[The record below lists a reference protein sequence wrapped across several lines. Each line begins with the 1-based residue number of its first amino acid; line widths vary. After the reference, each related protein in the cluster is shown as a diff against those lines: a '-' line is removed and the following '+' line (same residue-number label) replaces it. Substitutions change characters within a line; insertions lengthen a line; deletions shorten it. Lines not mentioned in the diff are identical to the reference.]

1 MSGRL
6 LRFVCSTALA
16 TVVVGA
22 TPALAVPAAPGR
34 PVPEPG
40 PAASPAHAGSTAHA
54 RPGPTASPGAAHS
67 GPAKHAPAKPAPA
80 RPAPAGTTPSASARP
95 GPGLPGPG
103 AAPATPRTP
112 AEATLARLRTLYRQS
127 EQAGQTY
134 RATTEALKRQETKAK
149 SVGAGLVK
157 ARMELARSR
166 DAAGRLAREQ
176 YQQQSELSP
185 YLVLMLSGDPQ
196 QALDAGHQIKRAS
209 ADVLARAERLRKAEQ
224 HAGKLDTASRAAL
237 QKKQALVAKQKKQYR
252 TAQARLRE
260 AEALLAGLSPGEAS
274 DVRAQDD
281 ADTTAAQDA
290 LDSSGALSGPQA
302 SASARGAKA
311 VAFGL
316 AQVGKPYLW
325 GAEGP
330 RSFDCSGL
338 TWRAWAHAGRT
349 IPRTSQEQWRRLR
362 KVSLRSLR
370 PGDLIVYF
378 PGATHVALYIG
389 GGKVVQAP
397 RPGAKVRVS
406 PMASNPVIGAV
417 RPDAR
422 PVVGTGRPGGS
433 VSRR

>member
-6 LRFVCSTALA
+6 LRFICTTALA

-22 TPALAVPAAPGR
+22 TPALAVPVGLGS

-40 PAASPAHAGSTAHA
+40 PAASPAPT
-54 RPGPTASPGAAHS
+54 GPATPATPATPAAPGAADGRTGATGTGSPAAPGDAAADPGLGEPGLS
-67 GPAKHAPAKPAPA
+67 GPGVTDPAPGAPGVAPAA
-80 RPAPAGTTPSASARP
+80 
-95 GPGLPGPG
+95 
-103 AAPATPRTP
+103 PRTP
-112 AEATLARLRTLYRQS
+112 AEATLTRLRTLYQQS

-134 RATTEALKRQETKAK
+134 RATTEALKRQQAKAN

-157 ARMELARSR
+157 ARMELAQSR
-166 DAAGRLAREQ
+166 NAAGRLAREQ
-176 YQQQSELSP
+176 YQEQSGLSP
-185 YLVLMLSGDPQ
+185 YISLMLGGDPQ
-196 QALDAGHQIKRAS
+196 QALDAGHQIQRAS
-209 ADVLARAERLRKAEQ
+209 ADLMAKARRLQKAEA

-237 QKKQALVAKQKKQYR
+237 QKKQALVARQKQQYK

-274 DVRAQDD
+274 DVQAQDD
-281 ADTTAAQDA
+281 ADTTATQGA
-290 LDSSGALSGPQA
+290 LDASGALSGPQA
-302 SASARGAKA
+302 SASTRGARA
-311 VAFGL
+311 VAYGL

-349 IPRTSQEQWRRLR
+349 IPRTSQQQWRWLPR
-362 KVSLRSLR
+362 VSLRSLR

-397 RPGAKVRVS
+397 RPGADVKVS
-406 PMASNPVIGAV
+406 PIASNPILGAV
-417 RPDAR
+417 RPDA
-422 PVVGTGRPGGS
+422 
-433 VSRR
+433 